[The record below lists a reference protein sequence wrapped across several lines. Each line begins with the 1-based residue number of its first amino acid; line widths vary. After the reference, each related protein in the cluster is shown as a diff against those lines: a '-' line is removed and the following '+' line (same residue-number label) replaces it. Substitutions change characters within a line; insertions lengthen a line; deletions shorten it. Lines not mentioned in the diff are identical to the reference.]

1 LGPGQVLVDLVYHP
15 TTTRLVE
22 VARRRGASAVDGVG
36 MLVHQAAL
44 AFTLWTGE
52 DAPLAAMH
60 DAVTD
65 ALQGGGAQA
74 GPGGRPEDRA
84 AGA

>member
-1 LGPGQVLVDLVYHP
+1 VDLVYHP
-15 TTTRLVE
+15 TSTPLVE
-22 VARRRGASAVDGVG
+22 MARRRGASAVNGVG

-52 DAPLAAMH
+52 DAPLAAMR

-65 ALQGGGAQA
+65 VLQSGGA
-74 GPGGRPEDRA
+74 
-84 AGA
+84 